1 MKDLGWVT
9 RVGVWTIGSAA
20 FGIAEVLTAAD
31 PLGSEPALLLLS
43 AIGLY
48 ALVGAIGGSVWHLIR
63 RVLDRAA
70 LDRVALPRLLQVLL
84 DDRLL
89 ALAPVAILLLPK
101 VLIAWRAEA
110 ATSAAVIIASLS
122 VCLLLLRLQPSGDE
136 TSAPRFLTLY
146 SASAFAVWVVACRL
160 KDLARIAEEKTADVA
175 LDPAGATFFA
185 FTVGITAL
193 TLILSERL
201 GRRSV
206 AWIAGGLLLSISV
219 FRLFQAPAY
228 DLDVKPVDERL
239 GRGTPVFVLV
249 LDTTRADHMSV
260 YGYPR
265 PTTPE
270 LEELAEHAMV
280 FDRATS
286 TSSWT
291 LPAHASLFTGLH
303 PLAHGA
309 LRLPGLDE
317 DAQSLSNQGIHR
329 PAYPLPE
336 DAETLAE
343 QLSESGYAT
352 GAIVANYAYMDP
364 AFQVHQG
371 FDDYF
376 AVRNTPVEPRILKVM
391 HRRVRALPGVARY
404 WQVYRDAGRINEL
417 AVRWLKSQPTHRFL
431 LFLNYME
438 AHLPWGPHQPG
449 LHYDRFAAE
458 PELPQRPGNSPQ
470 PEDRFRERI
479 DLYDSNIASMDAE
492 LGKFFDQLRDM
503 ELFDRSLIIVT
514 ADHGESF
521 GENAFDGHGK
531 SLNEAEIWIPLIIK
545 YPGSKHVGRDSRRVQ
560 LVDIPPTVSAILGRP
575 FRNAVDGRA
584 ITIGEPASD
593 VEGAPGSDEQSSD
606 NQDKASSFILAEL
619 YTDPREP
626 PEVFHGYRAAIYQ
639 DRLKL
644 VVRSDGQAQLFS
656 EQDGLERP
664 IETPAELQP
673 WVDEQTAY
681 ILDRYEILEKAA
693 KSRQSEV
700 ELDPE
705 VAAGL
710 EALGYI

>member
-1 MKDLGWVT
+1 MKDQGWMD

-48 ALVGAIGGSVWHLIR
+48 ALVGAVGGTIWHLLR
-63 RVLDRAA
+63 RA
-70 LDRVALPRLLQVLL
+70 LEGSGLPRALQSAL
-84 DDRLL
+84 DDRIL
-89 ALAPVAILLLPK
+89 ALAPVALLLLPK
-101 VLIAWRAEA
+101 VLIACRAEA
-110 ATSAAVIIASLS
+110 ATSAAVIVASLA
-122 VCLLLLRLQPSGDE
+122 VGLLLLRLQSGE
-136 TSAPRFLTLY
+136 REGSSPRCLSLYGVSAL
-146 SASAFAVWVVACRL
+146 AFWTVACRL
-160 KDLARIAEEKTADVA
+160 KDLARIAEEKTTDVA
-175 LDPAGATFFA
+175 LDPATATFFA
-185 FTVGITAL
+185 FTIGMTAL
-193 TLILSERL
+193 TVVLSERL
-201 GRRSV
+201 GRRRV
-206 AWIAGGLLLSISV
+206 AWVAGALLLSISV

-228 DLDVKPVDERL
+228 DLDVQPADERL

-270 LEELAEHAMV
+270 LEKLAEHAMV

-309 LRLPGLDE
+309 LRLPGLDD
-317 DAQSLSNQGIHR
+317 DAQSLSHQGIHR

-376 AVRNTPVEPRILKVM
+376 AVRNTPVEPRILKVL
-391 HRRVRALPGVARY
+391 HRRVHALPGVARY

-417 AVRWLKSQPTHRFL
+417 AGRWLKSQPTHRFF

-449 LHYDRFAAE
+449 LHYERFAAE
-458 PELPQRPGNSPQ
+458 PVLPQRPGNSPQ
-470 PEDRFRERI
+470 PEDRFRKRI

-492 LGKFFDQLRDM
+492 LGKFFDRLREM
-503 ELFDRSLIIVT
+503 RLFDRSLIIVT

-575 FRNAVDGRA
+575 FHNAVDGRA
-584 ITIGEPASD
+584 ITFNESPSDGEDTPAS
-593 VEGAPGSDEQSSD
+593 E
-606 NQDKASSFILAEL
+606 SFILAEL

-626 PEVFHGYRAAIYQ
+626 AEVFHGYRAALYR

-664 IETPAELQP
+664 IDTPAELQP

-681 ILDRYEILEKAA
+681 ILDRYHLLEKAA

>member
-1 MKDLGWVT
+1 MKNLGWVA
-9 RVGVWTIGSAA
+9 RVGVWTIGSSA
-20 FGIAEVLTAAD
+20 FGIAEVLTAPD
-31 PLGSEPALLLLS
+31 PLGAEPASLLIA

-48 ALVGAIGGSVWHLIR
+48 ALIGAAAGSIWHLLR
-63 RVLDRAA
+63 GVLGKA
-70 LDRVALPRLLQVLL
+70 LKSSRWLRLAL

-89 ALAPVAILLLPK
+89 ALAPVAVLLLPK
-101 VLIAWRAEA
+101 ALIALRTSTVAAAAVVFAA
-110 ATSAAVIIASLS
+110 ATV
-122 VCLLLLRLQPSGDE
+122 LLLLIRLQPTDGS
-136 TSAPRFLTLY
+136 TTRFLTLY
-146 SASAFAVWVVACRL
+146 GVGSVALWTVVARL
-160 KDLARIAEEKTADVA
+160 KDLARIAEEKTADIA
-175 LDPAGATFFA
+175 LDPTTATLFA
-185 FTVGITAL
+185 FTAVVTAL
-193 TLILSERL
+193 TVVLSERL
-201 GRRSV
+201 GRRTI
-206 AWIAGGLLLSISV
+206 AWIAGGLLLSISA

-228 DLDVKPVDERL
+228 DLDVKPVAERL
-239 GRGTPVFVLV
+239 GRGTPVLILV

-270 LEELAEHAMV
+270 LEKLAEQSVV

-291 LPAHASLFTGLH
+291 LPAHASLFTGLL

-309 LRLPGLDE
+309 LRLPGLDQ
-317 DAQSLSNQGIHR
+317 DAQSLSDQGIHR
-329 PAYPLPE
+329 PAYPLTE
-336 DAETLAE
+336 ESETLAE
-343 QLSESGYAT
+343 QLAGSGYAT
-352 GAIVANYAYMDP
+352 GAIVANYAYLDP
-364 AFQVHQG
+364 AFQVNQG

-376 AVRNTPVEPRILKVM
+376 AVRNTPVEPRILKVI
-391 HRRVRALPGVARY
+391 HRRIRPLPSIARY
-404 WQVYRDAGRINEL
+404 WQVYRDAGRINDL
-417 AVRWLKSQPTHRFL
+417 AIRWLESQPTNRFL

-449 LHYDRFAAE
+449 LHYERFAAE
-458 PELPQRPGNSPQ
+458 PELPPRPGNSPL
-470 PEDRFRERI
+470 PDDRFRQRI
-479 DLYDSNIASMDAE
+479 DLYDSNIASMDAQ
-492 LGKFFDQLRDM
+492 LGK
-503 ELFDRSLIIVT
+503 LFDRLREMDLFDRALIVVT

-521 GENAFDGHGK
+521 GENQFDGHGK
-531 SLNEAEIWIPLIIK
+531 SLNEAEIWVPLMIK

-560 LVDIPPTVSAILGRP
+560 LVDIPPTISAILGRP

-584 ITIGEPASD
+584 ILLEGDEPLSTEEPT
-593 VEGAPGSDEQSSD
+593 VEAP
-606 NQDKASSFILAEL
+606 ILAEL

-626 PEVFHGYRAAIYQ
+626 ADVFHGYRAALYQ

-656 EQDGLERP
+656 EQNGLERP
-664 IETPAELQP
+664 VETPPELQP
-673 WVDEQTAY
+673 WVAEQVTY
-681 ILDRYEILEKAA
+681 ILERYRLLEKAA